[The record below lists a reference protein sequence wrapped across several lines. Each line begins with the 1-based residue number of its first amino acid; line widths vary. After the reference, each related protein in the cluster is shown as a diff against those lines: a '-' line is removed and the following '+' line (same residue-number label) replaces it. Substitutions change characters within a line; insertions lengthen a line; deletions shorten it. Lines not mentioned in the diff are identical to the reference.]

1 MHEPEASGDWELE
14 PEPVHH
20 ESDDYHVYGKS
31 GKGGNGSKGGYEN
44 GDGELEPEH
53 KPEVKGDWEPEPE
66 PEPVHH
72 ESDDYHVYGKSGK
85 GGNGS
90 KGGYENGDG
99 HYAEPEVEPELAGN
113 SGSGDW

>member
-1 MHEPEASGDWELE
+1 MTRLE
-14 PEPVHH
+14 MCTLYLRTLFLEVSFPYRARVLE
-20 ESDDYHVYGKS
+20 S
-31 GKGGNGSKGGYEN
+31 GKGGKGSKGGY
-44 GDGELEPEH
+44 GYGGGELEPEH
-53 KPEVKGDWEPEPE
+53 KPEVKGDWEPE